1 MPSVVDARYHV
12 VLLHADTAQGRVICT
27 FFQWLF
33 FALVEECSVV
43 VWCARLNGIIEV
55 GSLGW

>member
-43 VWCARLNGIIEV
+43 GVVCQAEWNH
-55 GSLGW
+55 